1 MRPRPPIT
9 RDPPQGHSLDGREPV
24 LLALA
29 VLLLVVSGI
38 LPWWG
43 FTLDTSV
50 IPYNSSEGTDFGPW
64 VAEEWGFQILPGSA
78 RRESLWLAW
87 WDFVVVRPQYSEYG
101 TFAGAVEPLW
111 IGAVLAGGGA
121 LAVRAKPRS
130 RMKGWPTVLQGTAAA
145 SIVIVLAATAL
156 VLPGVAGYPSF
167 LGGAGAVTW
176 GPKVGWF
183 VGLASVGLLSLST
196 ALGWRTDR
204 ALKGLCWK
212 CYREVSGP
220 MCSYCR
226 ASQ

>member
-1 MRPRPPIT
+1 MPRPPKA
-9 RDPPQGHSLDGREPV
+9 RDPPQGHGLDGREPIF
-24 LLALA
+24 LALA

-43 FTLDTSV
+43 FALDTSE

-64 VAEEWGFQILPGSA
+64 VAEEWRFQIFPGASK
-78 RRESLWLAW
+78 RDSLSLAW
-87 WDFVVVRPQYSEYG
+87 WDFVVVRPEYADYG

-111 IGAVLAGGGA
+111 IAAILAGGGA
-121 LAVRAKPRS
+121 LAFRAKPRS

-145 SIVIVLAATAL
+145 SIVIVLAANAL
-156 VLPGVAGYPSF
+156 VLPGIAGYPSF
-167 LGGAGAVTW
+167 LGGMGAATW

-183 VGLASVGLLSLST
+183 VGLASVGLLSLSA

-226 ASQ
+226 AAQ